1 MRWGGR
7 GRCAARRSPGVSR
20 GGGGGLGEGVGAVLG
35 GGDPVGGAGD
45 GDDDAFVEEPVEG
58 GGGEHGVAE
67 PFGPGRDADV
77 GGGDDAAFEVAGV
90 DDLEEQGAGFLV
102 EDRVAHR
109 VDDQQPRRGEE
120 PQAGGEAVLG
130 DRAAQPP
137 GEVLAGGEQDL
148 VAGLGGGAGQGDRQ
162 HGFPRSRGG
171 DENNVGGLADEAE
184 GGEVADEGLV
194 GAGLGGEVVV
204 VYPPGCREGGPVQ
217 AGGRGGGGAVGGGPA
232 AGAVG
237 GEGWLGAFRGAGRGS
252 GQGAGRVGPVLAGGP
267 DGVEFPGV
275 LLAGGV
281 QRGGGLRRCRGGGA
295 ALAGGGLAGGLG
307 VRGAGEGGL
316 ELAGQS
322 GCPGLQLAGLRFGG
336 QGGGLGGVGGFPRR
350 SRCLG
355 GLGGQC
361 LGDGRAG
368 LGAAAGPPP
377 PRRPPGRPPRGG
389 GPPPPPPPPPPPRPP
404 PPPPPPPPP

>member
-20 GGGGGLGEGVGAVLG
+20 GGGGGLGEGVGALLVG
-35 GGDPVGGAGD
+35 AHSVGGAGD
-45 GDDDAFVEEPVEG
+45 GGGDAVGEEAVEG

-102 EDRVAHR
+102 EDPVAHL

-137 GEVLAGGEQDL
+137 GEVLAGGEQAL
-148 VAGLGGGAGQGDRQ
+148 VAGVGGGAGQGDRQ
-162 HGFPRSRGG
+162 HGFPRSRGA

-204 VYPPGCREGGPVQ
+204 LDPPGGREGGPVQ
-217 AGGRGGGGAVGGGPA
+217 AGGELAGIGGGGLGAHELLDGVQDGELPVAGGVQDRGQGLDGGVQFQGGEVAAEPLAGGRGVVRGGGGHRAGSLSCSCLSVSPGRAPPPGGPA
-232 AGAVG
+232 PGV
-237 GEGWLGAFRGAGRGS
+237 RGRP
-252 GQGAGRVGPVLAGGP
+252 RPPAGGP
-267 DGVEFPGV
+267 
-275 LLAGGV
+275 
-281 QRGGGLRRCRGGGA
+281 
-295 ALAGGGLAGGLG
+295 
-307 VRGAGEGGL
+307 
-316 ELAGQS
+316 
-322 GCPGLQLAGLRFGG
+322 
-336 QGGGLGGVGGFPRR
+336 PR
-350 SRCLG
+350 
-355 GLGGQC
+355 
-361 LGDGRAG
+361 A
-368 LGAAAGPPP
+368 
-377 PRRPPGRPPRGG
+377 
-389 GPPPPPPPPPPPRPP
+389 
-404 PPPPPPPPP
+404 